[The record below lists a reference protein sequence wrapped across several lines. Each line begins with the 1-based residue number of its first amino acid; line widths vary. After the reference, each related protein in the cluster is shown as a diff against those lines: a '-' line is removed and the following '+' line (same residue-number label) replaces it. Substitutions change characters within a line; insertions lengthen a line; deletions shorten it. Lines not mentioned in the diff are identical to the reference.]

1 MQNIQDVV
9 NKKNSIK
16 DEVASTTE
24 KNKFN
29 VDIGVDYGAVE
40 EDEEREEYTLN
51 DDSCN
56 FVILT

>member
-1 MQNIQDVV
+1 M